1 LALERNDVQRQVAAA
16 AREFLAEAWTSEA
29 LRGMRAAGGFPG
41 DRWSEV
47 ARLGWF
53 DLLVPEAEGGAGL
66 GPVEAGALLEEVGRA
81 LFPGPVLETVF
92 WRPVLQREGL
102 LRRADAVIAVGRRRA
117 WLGGRADPL
126 VLARGALTG
135 GGVVA
140 GFGDIADWLILAARE
155 DGEPVVLAIEP
166 TVRGLDVRRRPSVD
180 LADRPCLVSADR
192 APVTHVLARG
202 HVAGALSDSAEAHAW
217 VMTAAELLGI
227 TERVLEM
234 SVEYA
239 RQRTQFGRPVGSFQA
254 VQHELADVAMRC
266 RTLRSICYLSQVALA
281 KGAGPE
287 AARVARV
294 AKAYASRSGRQAV
307 ETALQVHGGIGFTEE
322 LDLHLYLKRAL
333 TLQAAWGDQ
342 RDHERALGVALRN
355 RVAARRGASP
365 DAASAGG
372 GIAEVD
378 GRPRWAR

>member
-1 LALERNDVQRQVAAA
+1 
-16 AREFLAEAWTSEA
+16 
-29 LRGMRAAGGFPG
+29 
-41 DRWSEV
+41 
-47 ARLGWF
+47 
-53 DLLVPEAEGGAGL
+53 
-66 GPVEAGALLEEVGRA
+66 
-81 LFPGPVLETVF
+81 VLETVF